1 MGTGPEQHLILTHSL
16 LLGERLY
23 LFARLRFLAAAG
35 ILVGSFFAAYVV
47 GIEGLDLPA
56 LAVAGI
62 FLASYNVGIFLFVG
76 RRMEDL
82 GEVQKER
89 RLVSVAHV
97 SILLDYL
104 VLTFCISR
112 VGGAQSPFLT
122 FYLLHAILASVL
134 LSRRAAYA
142 HALVGYVLLAC
153 LVLGEWSALLPAYRP
168 IGSVPGQGELDFRG
182 VLTILFVYALLTA
195 VTTILTSG
203 IVRLLRENEQG
214 LREASEDLERL
225 ADMRRSFLHVVLHD
239 VRSPVGTV
247 VSMLEGL
254 AGGIDGE
261 VSDAQRRRVGRASER
276 LRGVL
281 ELLRGL
287 RVLADLETERLD
299 SLMVQADIGVVIRES
314 VDEQL
319 ELAAERE
326 QSIVVE
332 VPEALPPVRVVERL
346 IREAVTNY
354 LTNAIKYA
362 GRGARITLR
371 AFVKDGFVRVEVID
385 NGPGVAPEDQVNL
398 FQEFTRVAR
407 SSGKQRAPAGLGLGL
422 SIVRRIADAHHGRA
436 GMHDAPGGG
445 SLFYLELPI
454 LDCPIPSQSHS

>member
-35 ILVGSFFAAYVV
+35 ILVGSFFATYVV
-47 GIEGLDLPA
+47 GIRGLDLSA
-56 LAVAGI
+56 LALAAI
-62 FLASYNVGIFLFVG
+62 FLAAYNVGIFLFV
-76 RRMEDL
+76 RRRVDDL

-104 VLTFCISR
+104 VLTFCIWR

-153 LVLGEWSALLPAYRP
+153 LVLGEWSGLLPAHRP
-168 IGSVPGQGELDFRG
+168 IGSVPGQGELELRG

-214 LREASEDLERL
+214 LREASDDLERL

-261 VSDAQRRRVGRASER
+261 VSAAQASRLGRASER

-299 SLMVQADIGVVIRES
+299 SLMVPTDLEAVIRE
-314 VDEQL
+314 VVEDQW
-319 ELAAERE
+319 ELAAERG
-326 QSIVVE
+326 QSIVTE
-332 VPEALPPVRVVERL
+332 VPPSLPAVRVVETL

-362 GRGARITLR
+362 GNGARIIVR
-371 AFVKDGFVRVEVID
+371 ALARDGHVRVEVID
-385 NGPGVAPEDQVNL
+385 NGPGIALEDQAHL
-398 FQEFTRVAR
+398 FREFTRVGRAR
-407 SSGKQRAPAGLGLGL
+407 GKQGAAAGLGLGL
-422 SIVRRIADAHHGRA
+422 SIVKRIADAHGGTA
-436 GMHDAPGGG
+436 GMCDASGGG

-454 LDCPIPSQSHS
+454 LR